1 MKGNFD
7 NTGRLV
13 RFILR
18 RERVSVIIWLAAIIL
33 MMAAMGPGIDTM
45 FPEGE
50 ARESIAQM
58 YDNPIMVGMMGPA
71 YGVDSPTTGSIYAFM
86 MLLWS
91 VMAVAIMNII
101 MVVKHTR
108 SDEEHGRAEVVR
120 SLPVGRLANIHATMI
135 AAGIINAILA
145 VLLGLALVATGTE
158 GMDFAGSMMC
168 GAVMGAAGFVFAA
181 ITAVFCQLSFHSS
194 GALGLSFLSLGVFYM
209 LRGYGDVATIETAD
223 GGHISLE
230 FLSLISPLGLA
241 QRAKVFVDNDPIP
254 VLVLLIA
261 AAAIAAL
268 AYKLNSIRDLG
279 QGFIPARPGR
289 KEAKK
294 SLLSPFG
301 FSLRLTRNL
310 IIIWTITMFAL
321 GASYGSFMGE
331 IDQMVGDSPGYLMLM
346 GIPEAVLEELTDY
359 EKRDIIIDAFGSFV
373 NVIMAVIALVPL
385 IMLSL
390 KLRSEE
396 KLGRLEHILSRSVS
410 RTKYLS
416 GFVIIAFISSIVLQ
430 LCTALGLYAGVAAA
444 AESNPFLLDK
454 IILANLGF
462 LPALWVVMGLAVLVN
477 GLFPKVTGLVW
488 GYYGLVCFLTLTSN
502 VPDMPDW
509 LANLSPFGFVQ
520 GVKVTNFDLADL
532 FERLGMPAVSDGFN
546 FLPLIIMT
554 GIAAVLTI
562 IGFIT
567 YRKRDMMT
575 H

>member
-1 MKGNFD
+1 MRGNFD
-7 NTGRLV
+7 NTVRLV

-18 RERVSVIIWLAAIIL
+18 RERVSAIIWLLAIIL
-33 MMAAMGPGIDTM
+33 MMAAMGPGIDAM

-50 ARESIAQM
+50 ARESIVQM
-58 YDNPIMVGMMGPA
+58 YDNPIMIGMMGPA
-71 YGVDSPTTGSIYAFM
+71 YGIDNPTTGSIYAFM

-135 AAGIINAILA
+135 AAGIINAVLA
-145 VLLGLALVATGTE
+145 VLLGLALAATGID
-158 GMDFAGSMMC
+158 GMNFAGSMMC

-209 LRGYGDVATIETAD
+209 LRGYGDLSAEW
-223 GGHISLE
+223 
-230 FLSLISPLGLA
+230 LSLMNPLGLA

-254 VLVLLIA
+254 VLVLLLS

-289 KEAKK
+289 REAKK

-346 GIPEAVLEELTDY
+346 GIPETVLEELTDY

-396 KLGRLEHILSRSVS
+396 KLGRLEHIISRSVS

-416 GFVIIAFISSIVLQ
+416 GFVIIAFVSSIILQ
-430 LCTALGLYAGVAAA
+430 LCTALGLYGGVAAA

-454 IILANLGF
+454 IILANLSF
-462 LPALWVVMGLAVLVN
+462 LPALWVVMGLAVLIN
-477 GLFPKVTGLVW
+477 GLFPKITGLVW

-502 VPDMPDW
+502 MPDVPDF
-509 LANLSPFGFVQ
+509 LASLSPFGFVE

-532 FERLGMPAVSDGFN
+532 FERLGMPLASDSFN
-546 FLPLIIMT
+546 LLPLIIMT
-554 GIAAVLTI
+554 GIAAALTI